1 MQNNAVPEKTESY
14 DDQFDEYLADITLE
28 IQGLITKASKNDTDG
43 MMDHWA
49 RIHNIFLEIKH
60 AQLDPLSRKQNDTND
75 DPLT

>member
-1 MQNNAVPEKTESY
+1 MQDNTVSEEIEYHDEMFN
-14 DDQFDEYLADITLE
+14 EYLSDITLE

-60 AQLDPLSRKQNDTND
+60 ARLDPFSRKQNNTND
-75 DPLT
+75 NPLT